1 MQSFSQNNEK
11 SVLHASVLARIMVV
25 DADRQLNADMCA
37 VLQEYGYRPL
47 PFNSPLDALIY
58 LQDMPDEQPQLV
70 ICDLLGDGD
79 QLDGL
84 EFLRMSR
91 RMNPAIPVIVATSME
106 SNSTFEKAIIDMG
119 ADDFLLKP
127 VRFSE
132 LLLRVRL
139 LLRGLPGVAAWR
151 APELL

>member
-1 MQSFSQNNEK
+1 MQTFTHK
-11 SVLHASVLARIMVV
+11 SAFHAPGLARIMVV
-25 DADRQLNADMCA
+25 DGDKQLNADICA
-37 VLQEYGYRPL
+37 VLEEYGYGVIS
-47 PFNSPLDALIY
+47 FNSPLDALIY
-58 LQDMPDEQPQLV
+58 LQDMPDEQPHLA

-119 ADDFLLKP
+119 ADDFLVKP